1 MFGFSGFVYLKDSG
15 TLGHWGHPPLCHW
28 VRTHWFNYT
37 RHCVMTN
44 NLSLNVDRTLLC
56 CLFSFQP
63 LWTQITRGKKK
74 RGEKTVPLRTESN
87 PWTRNIL
94 TKYSPLKSLWTFC
107 LVMALNNIFKQ
118 TAISE
123 NTRILIITC
132 YWVYF
137 LPGWR
142 AESASSASFVRTLP
156 AFSNPGPPFRII
168 NYQGIFYTQML
179 LGVSSW
185 PLGNSKDLLPS
196 FTNAPNE
203 GTFCT
208 LRILLI
214 SQTVEYE
221 RSMKFLT

>member
-1 MFGFSGFVYLKDSG
+1 MNSNHS
-15 TLGHWGHPPLCHW
+15 
-28 VRTHWFNYT
+28 
-37 RHCVMTN
+37 
-44 NLSLNVDRTLLC
+44 
-56 CLFSFQP
+56 
-63 LWTQITRGKKK
+63 GKKREGK
-74 RGEKTVPLRTESN
+74 KTVPSRTESN

-94 TKYSPLKSLWTFC
+94 TKYSPLKGLWIFC
-107 LVMALNNIFKQ
+107 LVTALNNIFKQ

-137 LPGWR
+137 LPDWR
-142 AESASSASFVRTLP
+142 SNSASSASFVPTLP
-156 AFSNPGPPFRII
+156 DFSNPSPQFRII

-185 PLGNSKDLLPS
+185 PLGNTKDLLPS

-203 GTFCT
+203 STFCT

-214 SQTVEYE
+214 SQTLEYPC
-221 RSMKFLT
+221 SMKFLA